1 MQQATAKM
9 QQATAKMQQATAKM
23 QQATAKITCNGHAT
37 GPVENE
43 PTITANSTT
52 PIMIAAV
59 VKSIS
64 ASLT

>member
-1 MQQATAKM
+1 MQQAPA
-9 QQATAKMQQATAKM
+9 QDATGNGQDATGD
-23 QQATAKITCNGHAT
+23 GHAT

-64 ASLT
+64 ASVT